1 MQPGIADIAEPVVEF
16 VDIELDM
23 DFDKHFV
30 VDKPAVVRFDPCR
43 KVRFDLV
50 LVRLVAGQKKMWTLQ
65 ILNLDRVFPHRMT
78 PFLKREG
85 FLKE

>member
-1 MQPGIADIAEPVVEF
+1 MVGF
-16 VDIELDM
+16 VDIDLDM
-23 DFDKHFV
+23 GSDKHFV

-50 LVRLVAGQKKMWTLQ
+50 LVRLVAGQKKMWTHQ
-65 ILNLDRVFPHRMT
+65 ILNLDRVFPHQMT

>member
-1 MQPGIADIAEPVVEF
+1 MELGIADIAEPVVEF

-23 DFDKHFV
+23 GFDKHFV

-50 LVRLVAGQKKMWTLQ
+50 LVRLVADQKKMWTHQ
-65 ILNLDRVFPHRMT
+65 ILNLDRVFPHQMT

>member
-1 MQPGIADIAEPVVEF
+1 MVGF
-16 VDIELDM
+16 VDIELGM
-23 DFDKHFV
+23 DFGKHFV
-30 VDKPAVVRFDPCR
+30 ADKPAVVLFDPCM

-50 LVRLVAGQKKMWTLQ
+50 LVRLVADQKKMWTHQ
-65 ILNLDRVFPHRMT
+65 ILNLDRVFPHQMT